1 MDIVRET
8 VKRKLKEVLGIDEV
22 AADRAVMRSRNPKN
36 GDVMVPFSQFTTNSE
51 DPLKVEDLLKENLL
65 RVEKSLREET
75 SGILSRVCS
84 SELVLYVFADK
95 KNLASRIIRDVL
107 EQKEKF
113 GSSEEGRGK
122 KILVEFSS
130 PNIAKVFH
138 AGHLRTTILGNYIQ
152 NIYRKKGYTVI
163 SINYLGDWGRQFGL
177 LGIGYAKYGDPEEM
191 KKDSIRHLHD
201 VYVRTNQD
209 AEKDPAVLEA
219 ARDFFRKMEQGDEQ
233 SLMLWRKF
241 RNLSIEQYKKVYAEM
256 NVHFDV
262 YSGESFYGEEA
273 QKEVSA
279 RSYAIKCPDGSII
292 ADLDEL
298 GKTVLVKQN
307 GSTLYLTRDIAVAED
322 RIRQYSPYKSI
333 YVVAS
338 QQDLHFKQL
347 FRILEQ
353 GGHDPSLFLH
363 ISFGMVRGMSTR
375 KGQVVFLS
383 DVIETAKEAVLEKM
397 NETEKSELIENK
409 EETARIL
416 AISSIVVQDFK
427 AKRVK
432 DYTFDMK
439 KNTSFIGDTGPYIQ
453 YTLCRLSGIFRNAMQ
468 MQSSNAMQ
476 SNSATQDPIGTFDDL
491 DFSHLVDPRCY
502 ELVFELGRYPA
513 VLSESLRLHEPSVVI
528 TYILQICKMVNS
540 IFRVIWVANQDAVI
554 ARPRLA
560 MYEAARIVLSD
571 AVRVLGM
578 VPLER
583 M

>member
-8 VKRKLKEVLGIDEV
+8 VKRKLKEVLGIDE
-22 AADRAVMRSRNPKN
+22 AAAERAVLRSRNPKN
-36 GDVMVPFSQFTTNSE
+36 GDVMVPFSQFTNNP
-51 DPLKVEDLLKENLL
+51 DDLQKVEQC
-65 RVEKSLREET
+65 LREEKN
-75 SGILSRVCS
+75 GLLSRVCS
-84 SELVLYVFADK
+84 SGLVLHVFADK
-95 KNLASRIIRDVL
+95 QGLASRIIRDVL
-107 EQKEKF
+107 VQKEAF
-113 GSSEEGRGK
+113 GSSDEGAGK
-122 KILVEFSS
+122 KVLVEFSS

-152 NIYRKKGYTVI
+152 NLYRKMGYTVV

-177 LGIGYAKYGDPEEM
+177 LGVGYAKYGSPEEM
-191 KKDSIRHLHD
+191 KKDPIRHLHD

-209 AEKDPAVLEA
+209 AEKHPDVLEA

-233 SLMLWRKF
+233 SLALWRKF

-262 YSGESFYGEEA
+262 YSGESFYGEES
-273 QKEVSA
+273 QKKVSC
-279 RSYAIKCPDGSII
+279 RPYAIKCPDGSVI
-292 ADLDEL
+292 ADLGEL
-298 GKTVLVKQN
+298 GRTVLVKQN
-307 GSTLYLTRDIAVAED
+307 GSTLYLTRDIAAAED
-322 RIRQYSPYKSI
+322 RIRQYSPHKII

-353 GGHDPSLFLH
+353 GGYDPSLFLH

-383 DVIETAKEAVLEKM
+383 DVIEAAKEAVLEKM
-397 NETEKSELIENK
+397 NETKKAEHIENK
-409 EETARIL
+409 EETARVL

-453 YTLCRLSGIFRNAMQ
+453 YTLCRLSGIFRN
-468 MQSSNAMQ
+468 SVHPVGSL
-476 SNSATQDPIGTFDDL
+476 DDL
-491 DFSHLVDPRCY
+491 DFSQLEDPRCY

-513 VLSESLRLHEPSVVI
+513 VLSESLRLHEPSIII
-528 TYILQICKMVNS
+528 TYLLQICKTVNS
-540 IFRVIWVANQDAVI
+540 IFRVVWVANQDAVV